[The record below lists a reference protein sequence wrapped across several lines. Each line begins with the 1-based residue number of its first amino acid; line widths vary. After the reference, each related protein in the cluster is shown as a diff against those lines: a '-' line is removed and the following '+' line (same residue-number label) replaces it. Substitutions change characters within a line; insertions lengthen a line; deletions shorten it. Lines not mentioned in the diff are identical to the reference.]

1 MALPFCFHISTSN
14 HQLPDELA
22 EMALP
27 FCFHIST
34 SNHQLP
40 DELAIEDKWCT
51 R

>member
-1 MALPFCFHISTSN
+1 
-14 HQLPDELA
+14 
-22 EMALP
+22 MALP

-51 R
+51 RLPRDIRQCVSN